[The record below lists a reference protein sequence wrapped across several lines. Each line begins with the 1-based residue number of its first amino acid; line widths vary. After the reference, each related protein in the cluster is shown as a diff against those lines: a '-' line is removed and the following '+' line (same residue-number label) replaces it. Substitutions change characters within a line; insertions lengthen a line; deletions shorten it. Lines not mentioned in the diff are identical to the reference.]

1 VYLVEFV
8 YFVYNRQMKTV
19 TATDAK
25 QRLAALLDAA
35 QREPVLIRRQ
45 NRDVAVIMSA
55 QEYERIRR
63 INIDELERTMDRIS
77 AQAAARGMTEEL
89 LADIL
94 KEAALR
100 LLQGRELRS
109 FVAENREIASRRGL
123 TQADIPRLI
132 SETREER
139 SRR

>member
-1 VYLVEFV
+1 
-8 YFVYNRQMKTV
+8 
-19 TATDAK
+19 
-25 QRLAALLDAA
+25 
-35 QREPVLIRRQ
+35 
-45 NRDVAVIMSA
+45 
-55 QEYERIRR
+55 
-63 INIDELERTMDRIS
+63 MDRIS